1 MLSNNREGC
10 NKIMSK
16 EIPENVKLSLKS
28 IGLTD
33 YEISI
38 YLTLISKGPMDARE
52 LSEASG
58 VPYSRIYNI
67 LTQLE
72 KEKMWIIKEEES
84 RPSRY
89 FAKSPDEAL
98 VIAKKQYSDSFNI
111 NSNKIIHTLTP
122 IYQSHDTPIKI
133 ALYVHRGRDV
143 CINRAL
149 SLINLAK
156 TSIYL
161 VSTNLEFLEV
171 FFDDIKKARA
181 RGVTDLR
188 LLVEAK
194 VLEDKIFQPILK
206 EYDPLCEIRWRDQIF
221 GSAVIIDEGEDAF
234 IILSESFFPKKMSYF
249 GVATDHVAFGT
260 ASLYYYDYL
269 YKSAKAA
276 KLD

>member
-1 MLSNNREGC
+1 MSN
-10 NKIMSK
+10 
-16 EIPENVKLSLKS
+16 EIPENVKESLRS

-98 VIAKKQYSDSFNI
+98 VIAKKQYSDSFYEH
-111 NSNKIIHTLTP
+111 SNKIIQTLTP

-133 ALYVHRGRDV
+133 ALYIHRGRDV
-143 CINRAL
+143 CINKAL

-161 VSTNLEFLEV
+161 VSRKYEFLEI
-171 FFDDIKKARA
+171 FYDDIKKARA

-188 LLVEAK
+188 LLVDAET
-194 VLEDKIFQPILK
+194 LEDKKFQPLIK
-206 EYDPLCEIRWRDQIF
+206 KYDSICEIRWRDQVF
-221 GSAVIIDEGEDAF
+221 GSAVVIDEGEDAF
-234 IILSESFFPKKMSYF
+234 IVLSESFFPQKMSYF
-249 GVATDHVAFGT
+249 GILTDHVAFGP
-260 ASLYYYDYL
+260 ASLYYFDYL
-269 YKSAKAA
+269 YKTAKEVNI
-276 KLD
+276 D

>member
-1 MLSNNREGC
+1 
-10 NKIMSK
+10 MSK
-16 EIPENVKLSLKS
+16 EIPENVKVSLRS

-72 KEKMWIIKEEES
+72 KDKLFIIKEEES

-98 VIAKKQYSDSFNI
+98 IIAKKQYSDSFNEH
-111 NSNKIIHTLTP
+111 SDKIIHTLTP

-156 TSIYL
+156 NSIYFT
-161 VSTNLEFLEV
+161 STEFELLEL

-181 RGVTDLR
+181 RGVTDIK
-188 LLVEAK
+188 LLVDANA
-194 VLEDKIFQPILK
+194 LGDKNFKSLLK
-206 EYDPLCEIRWRDQIF
+206 KYNQLCEIKWRDQIF
-221 GSAVIIDEGEDAF
+221 GSSVIIDEGEDAF

-249 GVATDHVAFGT
+249 GIVTDHVAFGPS
-260 ASLYYYDYL
+260 SLYYYDYL
-269 YKSAKAA
+269 YKSANDA

>member
-1 MLSNNREGC
+1 
-10 NKIMSK
+10 MSK
-16 EIPENVKLSLKS
+16 EIPETVKEALRN

-52 LSEASG
+52 LSDASG

-72 KEKMWIIKEEES
+72 KDKMWIIKEEES

-98 VIAKKQYSDSFNI
+98 IIAKKQYNDNFDEH
-111 NSNKIIHTLTP
+111 SNKIIHTLTP

-149 SLINLAK
+149 GLINLAK
-156 TSIYL
+156 TAIFL
-161 VSTNLEFLEV
+161 VTSDYDFLDV
-171 FFDDIKKARA
+171 FYDDIKRA
-181 RGVTDLR
+181 R
-188 LLVEAK
+188 E
-194 VLEDKIFQPILK
+194 
-206 EYDPLCEIRWRDQIF
+206 
-221 GSAVIIDEGEDAF
+221 
-234 IILSESFFPKKMSYF
+234 
-249 GVATDHVAFGT
+249 
-260 ASLYYYDYL
+260 
-269 YKSAKAA
+269 
-276 KLD
+276 

>member
-1 MLSNNREGC
+1 
-10 NKIMSK
+10 MSK
-16 EIPENVKLSLKS
+16 EIPENVKGSLRS

-72 KEKMWIIKEEES
+72 KDKMWIIKEDS

-98 VIAKKQYSDSFNI
+98 IIAKKQYSDNFNDH
-111 NSNKIIHTLTP
+111 SNKIIHTLTP

-156 TSIYL
+156 TSIYFTSNEFEL
-161 VSTNLEFLEV
+161 LEL

-181 RGVTDLR
+181 RGVTDIK

-194 VLEDKIFQPILK
+194 GLEVKNFKSLLK
-206 EYDPLCEIRWRDQIF
+206 KYNTISEIRWRDQIF
-221 GSAVIIDEGEDAF
+221 GSSVIIDEGEDAF
-234 IILSESFFPKKMSYF
+234 IILSESFFLKKMSYF
-249 GVATDHVAFGT
+249 GIVTDHVAFGPS
-260 ASLYYYDYL
+260 SLYYFDYL
-269 YKSAKAA
+269 YKSAKEV

>member
-1 MLSNNREGC
+1 
-10 NKIMSK
+10 MSK
-16 EIPENVKLSLKS
+16 EIPENVKEALRS

-98 VIAKKQYSDSFNI
+98 VIAKKQYTDSFNTH
-111 NSNKIIHTLTP
+111 SNRIIHSLTP

-133 ALYVHRGRDV
+133 ALYIHRGRDV
-143 CINRAL
+143 CINKSLAL
-149 SLINLAK
+149 IQNAK
-156 TSIYL
+156 TSVYL
-161 VSTNLEFLEV
+161 VSPDYEFLEM
-171 FFDDIKKARA
+171 FIEDMKKARA
-181 RGVTDLR
+181 RGVTDIKI
-188 LLVEAK
+188 LVEESALNDK
-194 VLEDKIFQPILK
+194 DYNSLLE
-206 EYDPLCEIRWRDQIF
+206 EYGTISELRSRDQLF
-221 GSAVIIDEGEDAF
+221 GTCIVMDEGEDAF
-234 IILSESFFPKKMSYF
+234 IILTQKFFKKLSYF
-249 GVATDHVAFGT
+249 GAVTDHIAFGPAANYYFSYLWNT
-260 ASLYYYDYL
+260 ADQVNT
-269 YKSAKAA
+269 K
-276 KLD
+276 

>member
-1 MLSNNREGC
+1 MSN
-10 NKIMSK
+10 
-16 EIPENVKLSLKS
+16 EIPENVKDSLRS

-52 LSEASG
+52 LSDASG

-72 KEKMWIIKEEES
+72 KEKMWIIKEDS

-98 VIAKKQYSDSFNI
+98 VIAKKQYSENFNDH
-111 NSNKIIHTLTP
+111 SNKIMQSLTP

-156 TSIYL
+156 TSIYFT
-161 VSTNLEFLEV
+161 STEFELLEL

-181 RGVTDLR
+181 RGVTDIK
-188 LLVEAK
+188 LLVESKALEAK
-194 VLEDKIFQPILK
+194 NFKSLLKKYNPIS
-206 EYDPLCEIRWRDQIF
+206 EIRWRDQIF
-221 GSAVIIDEGEDAF
+221 GSSVIIDEGEDAF

-249 GVATDHVAFGT
+249 GIVTDHVAFGPS
-260 ASLYYYDYL
+260 SLYYYDYL
-269 YKSAKAA
+269 YKSAKEV

>member
-1 MLSNNREGC
+1 
-10 NKIMSK
+10 MSK
-16 EIPENVKLSLKS
+16 EIPENVKESLRA

-98 VIAKKQYSDSFNI
+98 VIAKKQYNDNFNDH
-111 NSNKIIHTLTP
+111 SNKIIHTLTP

-133 ALYVHRGRDV
+133 ALYIHRGRDV
-143 CINRAL
+143 CVNRGLA
-149 SLINLAK
+149 LINMAK

-161 VSTNLEFLEV
+161 VCPEYEFLEL
-171 FFDDIKKARA
+171 FYDDIKKARA
-181 RGVTDLR
+181 RGVIDIKILI
-188 LLVEAK
+188 EDE
-194 VLEDKIFQPILK
+194 VLEKSNFMDLLEKYQ
-206 EYDPLCEIRWRDQIF
+206 EISEIKSRDQVF
-221 GSAVIIDEGEDAF
+221 GISIVMDEGEDAF
-234 IILSESFFPKKMSYF
+234 IILTQKFFKKLSYF
-249 GVATDHVAFGT
+249 GVVTDHIAFGP
-260 ASLYYYDYL
+260 AANYYFSYL
-269 YKSAKAA
+269 YDTAKIVNF
-276 KLD
+276 K

>member
-1 MLSNNREGC
+1 MSN
-10 NKIMSK
+10 
-16 EIPENVKLSLKS
+16 EIPENVKDSLRS

-72 KEKMWIIKEEES
+72 KDKMWVVKEEES

-98 VIAKKQYSDSFNI
+98 VIAKKQYSDNFNDH
-111 NSNKIIHTLTP
+111 SNRIIHTLTP

-133 ALYVHRGRDV
+133 SLYVHRGRDV
-143 CINRAL
+143 CINRVL
-149 SLINLAK
+149 SLINLAT
-156 TSIYL
+156 TSIYFTL
-161 VSTNLEFLEV
+161 TEFELLDL

-181 RGVTDLR
+181 RGVTDIK

-194 VLEDKIFQPILK
+194 ALEEKAFKSLLK
-206 EYDPLCEIRWRDQIF
+206 KYNSLCEIRWRDQIF
-221 GSAVIIDEGEDAF
+221 GSSIIRDC
-234 IILSESFFPKKMSYF
+234 
-249 GVATDHVAFGT
+249 H
-260 ASLYYYDYL
+260 
-269 YKSAKAA
+269 
-276 KLD
+276 

>member
-1 MLSNNREGC
+1 
-10 NKIMSK
+10 MSS
-16 EIPENVKLSLKS
+16 EIPETIKESLRS

-72 KEKMWIIKEEES
+72 KDKKWIIKSEEE

-98 VIAKKQYSDSFNI
+98 IIAKKQYNDDFDTH
-111 NSNKIIHTLTP
+111 SNKIIHTLSP

-149 SLINLAK
+149 SLIQSAK
-156 TSIYL
+156 TAIYL
-161 VSTNLEFLEV
+161 VADYDFADIFYE
-171 FFDDIKKARA
+171 DIKKARA
-181 RGVTDLR
+181 RGVTDLK
-188 LLVEAK
+188 LIVEEK
-194 VLEDKIFQPILK
+194 SLEEKKFKDILK
-206 EYDPLCEIRWRDQIF
+206 KYEDISEIKVRDQVF
-221 GSAVIIDEGEDAF
+221 GNALIIDEGEDAF
-234 IILSESFFPKKMSYF
+234 IILTQKVFKKLSYF
-249 GVATDHVAFGT
+249 GVLTDHIAFGP
-260 ASLYYYDYL
+260 AALYYFSYL
-269 YKSAKAA
+269 YDTAED
-276 KLD
+276 LEL

>member
-1 MLSNNREGC
+1 MSNQ
-10 NKIMSK
+10 
-16 EIPENVKLSLKS
+16 IPENVKESLKKL
-28 IGLTD
+28 GLTD

-72 KEKMWIIKEEES
+72 KDKMWILKEDS

-98 VIAKKQYSDSFNI
+98 VIAKKQYNDSFNEH
-111 NSNKIIHTLTP
+111 SSKIIHTLTP
-122 IYQSHDTPIKI
+122 IYESHDTPIKI
-133 ALYVHRGRDV
+133 ALYIHRGRDV
-143 CINRAL
+143 CINKAL

-161 VSTNLEFLEV
+161 VSTKYEFLEV
-171 FFDDIKKARA
+171 FYDDIKKARA

-188 LLVEAK
+188 LLVEAEA
-194 VLEDKIFQPILK
+194 LEDKKFKTLIK
-206 EYDPLCEIRWRDQIF
+206 KYDSLCEIRWRDQIF

-234 IILSESFFPKKMSYF
+234 IVLSESFFPKKMSYF
-249 GVATDHVAFGT
+249 GILTDHVAFGP
-260 ASLYYYDYL
+260 ASLYYFDYL
-269 YKSAKAA
+269 YKTAKEASI
-276 KLD
+276 D

>member
-1 MLSNNREGC
+1 
-10 NKIMSK
+10 MSS
-16 EIPENVKLSLKS
+16 EIPETIKESLRS

-72 KEKMWIIKEEES
+72 KDKKWIIKSEEE

-98 VIAKKQYSDSFNI
+98 IIAKKQYNDDFDTH
-111 NSNKIIHTLTP
+111 SNKIIHTLSP

-149 SLINLAK
+149 SLIQAAK
-156 TSIYL
+156 TAIYL
-161 VSTNLEFLEV
+161 VADYDFADIFYE
-171 FFDDIKKARA
+171 DIKKARA
-181 RGVTDLR
+181 RGVTDLK
-188 LLVEAK
+188 LIVEQK
-194 VLEDKIFQPILK
+194 SLEEKKFKDILK
-206 EYDPLCEIRWRDQIF
+206 KYEDISEIKVRDQVF
-221 GSAVIIDEGEDAF
+221 GNALIIDEGEDAF
-234 IILSESFFPKKMSYF
+234 IILTQKVFKKLSYF
-249 GVATDHVAFGT
+249 GVLTDHIAFGP
-260 ASLYYYDYL
+260 AALYYFSYL
-269 YKSAKAA
+269 YDTAED
-276 KLD
+276 LEL

>member
-1 MLSNNREGC
+1 MSN
-10 NKIMSK
+10 
-16 EIPENVKLSLKS
+16 EIPDSVKDALRD

-98 VIAKKQYSDSFNI
+98 IIAKKQYNDNFDK
-111 NSNKIIHTLTP
+111 NSNKIIHNLTP
-122 IYQSHDTPIKI
+122 IYQSHDQPIKI
-133 ALYVHRGRDV
+133 ALYIHIGRDI

-149 SLINLAK
+149 ALVNRAK
-156 TSIYL
+156 NSVYI
-161 VSTNLEFLEV
+161 VSSDFELL
-171 FFDDIKKARA
+171 DIFYEDMKKARA
-181 RGVTDLR
+181 RGVTNIK
-188 LLVEAK
+188 LLIEEPA
-194 VLEDKIFQPILK
+194 LEDKNYKALLK
-206 EYDPLCEIRWRDQIF
+206 KYNEISKIKSRDSVF
-221 GSAVIIDEGEDAF
+221 GIAIIIDEGEDAF
-234 IILSESFFPKKMSYF
+234 IILTQKFFERPSFFGVMADHIAFSPAAVFYF
-249 GVATDHVAFGT
+249 N
-260 ASLYYYDYL
+260 YL
-269 YKSAKAA
+269 YDGANEV
-276 KLD
+276 KLS

>member
-1 MLSNNREGC
+1 
-10 NKIMSK
+10 MSK
-16 EIPENVKLSLKS
+16 EIPEATKESLRA

-38 YLTLISKGPMDARE
+38 YLTLISRGPMDARE

-72 KEKMWIIKEEES
+72 KDKKWIIKEEES

-98 VIAKKQYSDSFNI
+98 IIAKKQYNDSFNGH
-111 NSNKIIHTLTP
+111 SNKIIQNLTP

-143 CINRAL
+143 CLTRAL
-149 SLINLAK
+149 NLIKLAK
-156 TSIYL
+156 NSIYL
-161 VSTNLEFLEV
+161 VCPDFDFLDAFYENV
-171 FFDDIKKARA
+171 KKARA

-188 LLVEAK
+188 LLVEED
-194 VLEDKIFQPILK
+194 VLEDEKFREILEK
-206 EYDPLCEIRWRDQIF
+206 KYSGICEIRSRDQVF
-221 GSAVIIDEGEDAF
+221 GSSIIMDEGEDAF
-234 IILSESFFPKKMSYF
+234 IILSQKFFKKLSYF
-249 GVATDHVAFGT
+249 GVDTDHIAFGP
-260 ASLYYYDYL
+260 ASNFYFNYL
-269 YKSAKAA
+269 YDSANEVKF
-276 KLD
+276 D

>member
-1 MLSNNREGC
+1 
-10 NKIMSK
+10 MSK
-16 EIPENVKLSLKS
+16 QIPENVKESLRS

-72 KEKMWIIKEEES
+72 KDKLFIIKEEES

-98 VIAKKQYSDSFNI
+98 IIAKKQYSDSFNEH
-111 NSNKIIHTLTP
+111 SDKIIHTLTP

-156 TSIYL
+156 NSIYFT
-161 VSTNLEFLEV
+161 STEFELLEL

-181 RGVTDLR
+181 RGVTDIK
-188 LLVEAK
+188 LLVDANA
-194 VLEDKIFQPILK
+194 LGDKNFKSLLK
-206 EYDPLCEIRWRDQIF
+206 KYNQLCEIKWRDQIF
-221 GSAVIIDEGEDAF
+221 GSSVIIDEGEDAF

-249 GVATDHVAFGT
+249 GIVTDHVAFGPS
-260 ASLYYYDYL
+260 SLYYYEYL
-269 YKSAKAA
+269 YKSANDA